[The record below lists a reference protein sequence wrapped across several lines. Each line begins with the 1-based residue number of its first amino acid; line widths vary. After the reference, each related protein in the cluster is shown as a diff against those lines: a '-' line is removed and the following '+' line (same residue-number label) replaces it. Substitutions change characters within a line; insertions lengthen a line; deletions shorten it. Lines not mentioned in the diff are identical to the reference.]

1 MSQNV
6 ILALAWLAFSAGL
19 IAGFVMLLGR
29 IGDRAER
36 RKAHH
41 AAE

>member
-6 ILALAWLAFSAGL
+6 LLAIAWLAFSGVL
-19 IAGFVMLLGR
+19 IGGFAYLIGR
-29 IGDRAER
+29 FDDRAER